1 MKKSEISF
9 NENLKSCEAPP
20 VAFNINSLNI
30 EKNKK
35 YKIAKNSSLAIL
47 SKSQNLKKLNYEL
60 SKLKIDISPEVL
72 KSMEKNNLLDII
84 NFIQNYCSISLI
96 SNNFIFNNPNFEINQ
111 SSTNPKNFTLILSK
125 NKINNDKIISEKIR
139 DFYCSNHNRHFKSN
153 EALQNHIRAT
163 HKFICDKCGVYFINK
178 IKLLKHKNKFH
189 QIQNNNND
197 FINIKNYPNNN
208 NNIIINDNNELKNKE
223 REKKINKLTLLLE
236 AMEKESQEKK
246 LKNSKKRQ
254 PKKKNSIQK
263 EDELKLQ
270 EKFKQLEERKRKEE
284 ELKKKEEELK
294 RQEEEMKRKEEERK
308 RKEEERK
315 RQEEERKRKE
325 EERKRQEELRKF
337 EELKRLE
344 KERKK
349 KEELRKKEEIKNL
362 KNQNKPKTNQD
373 IFYECYLDN
382 KRFNSEKE
390 YINHFSKYHNKD
402 YPFYCDI
409 CKKGFFSFQAI
420 ENHNFS
426 KNH

>member
-30 EKNKK
+30 EKKKK
-35 YKIAKNSSLAIL
+35 YKITKNSSLAIL

-84 NFIQNYCSISLI
+84 IFIQNYCSISLI
-96 SNNFIFNNPNFEINQ
+96 SNNFIFNNSNFEINQ

-208 NNIIINDNNELKNKE
+208 NIIINDNNELKNKE
-223 REKKINKLTLLLE
+223 GEKKINKLALLFE
-236 AMEKESQEKK
+236 SMEKESQEKK

-284 ELKKKEEELK
+284 EL
-294 RQEEEMKRKEEERK
+294 
-308 RKEEERK
+308 K

-362 KNQNKPKTNQD
+362 KNQNKPKSNQD

>member
-1 MKKSEISF
+1 MNKSEISF

-84 NFIQNYCSISLI
+84 IFIQNYCSISLI

-189 QIQNNNND
+189 QIQKNNND
-197 FINIKNYPNNN
+197 FINIINYPNNN

-223 REKKINKLTLLLE
+223 GEKKITTLALLFE
-236 AMEKESQEKK
+236 SMEKESQEKK

-254 PKKKNSIQK
+254 IKKKNSI
-263 EDELKLQ
+263 KLQ

-284 ELKKKEEELK
+284 ELKKKEEEL
-294 RQEEEMKRKEEERK
+294 
-308 RKEEERK
+308 K

-349 KEELRKKEEIKNL
+349 KEELRKKEEIKNI

>member
-84 NFIQNYCSISLI
+84 IFIQNYCSISLI

-197 FINIKNYPNNN
+197 FINIKNYSNN

-223 REKKINKLTLLLE
+223 REKKINKLTLLFE
-236 AMEKESQEKK
+236 AIEKESQEKK

-294 RQEEEMKRKEEERK
+294 RQEEELKRKEEERK
-308 RKEEERK
+308 RKEEELK

-362 KNQNKPKTNQD
+362 KNQNKPKSNQD

>member
-84 NFIQNYCSISLI
+84 IFIQNYCSISLI

-111 SSTNPKNFTLILSK
+111 SSTNPKNFTLMLSK
-125 NKINNDKIISEKIR
+125 NEINNNKIISEKILN
-139 DFYCSNHNRHFKSN
+139 FYCSNHNRHFKSN

-189 QIQNNNND
+189 QIQNNND

-294 RQEEEMKRKEEERK
+294 RQEEELKRKEEERK
-308 RKEEERK
+308 RKEEELK

-349 KEELRKKEEIKNL
+349 KEELRKKEEI

>member
-1 MKKSEISF
+1 MKKREISF

-84 NFIQNYCSISLI
+84 IFIQNYCSISLI

-208 NNIIINDNNELKNKE
+208 NIIINDNNELKNKE
-223 REKKINKLTLLLE
+223 REKKISKLTLLFE
-236 AMEKESQEKK
+236 AIEKESQEKK

-254 PKKKNSIQK
+254 PKKRIHI
-263 EDELKLQ
+263 
-270 EKFKQLEERKRKEE
+270 
-284 ELKKKEEELK
+284 KKE
-294 RQEEEMKRKEEERK
+294 M
-308 RKEEERK
+308 
-315 RQEEERKRKE
+315 
-325 EERKRQEELRKF
+325 
-337 EELKRLE
+337 
-344 KERKK
+344 
-349 KEELRKKEEIKNL
+349 N
-362 KNQNKPKTNQD
+362 
-373 IFYECYLDN
+373 
-382 KRFNSEKE
+382 
-390 YINHFSKYHNKD
+390 
-402 YPFYCDI
+402 
-409 CKKGFFSFQAI
+409 
-420 ENHNFS
+420 
-426 KNH
+426 

>member
-84 NFIQNYCSISLI
+84 IFIQNYCSISLI

-208 NNIIINDNNELKNKE
+208 NIIINDNNELKNKE

-284 ELKKKEEELK
+284 ELK
-294 RQEEEMKRKEEERK
+294 
-308 RKEEERK
+308 

-362 KNQNKPKTNQD
+362 KNQNKPKSNQD

>member
-84 NFIQNYCSISLI
+84 IFIQNYCSISLI

-208 NNIIINDNNELKNKE
+208 NIIINDNNELKNKE

-294 RQEEEMKRKEEERK
+294 RQEEELKRKEEERK
-308 RKEEERK
+308 RKEEELK

-362 KNQNKPKTNQD
+362 KNQNKPKSNQD